1 MEPSSKDN
9 KLQNS
14 ADRIKKDL
22 IVWLLNGGM
31 NFDPEKDAIGNEVLF
46 SQSRRRADLLILS
59 EAFHALEIKGDSDRL
74 EKLPKQIDDYRKTF
88 DKVSVVTTIKHLRK
102 IRGIVPRSIG
112 IILVE
117 DTRITVL
124 RNPRVNQRLDK
135 ASLLMFF
142 NQKMLVDLLQ
152 LKATR
157 LYTGELRQVAIK
169 KRGANIIREQA
180 YNRLWETYSRL
191 FRRFLKETHGYPILI
206 DEIRALSAEVSSSIS
221 FLESSGGE

>member
-191 FRRFLKETHGYPILI
+191 FRRFLKEAHGYPILI